1 LADKKRVR
9 RQTRFSVLSYLKIK
23 KKSLREKM
31 EKCCATNIGANG
43 TAMIS
48 LRKNPQDSFRRRT
61 KIAKVL
67 GISARKFRRNEL

>member
-43 TAMIS
+43 
-48 LRKNPQDSFRRRT
+48 L
-61 KIAKVL
+61 VY
-67 GISARKFRRNEL
+67 E